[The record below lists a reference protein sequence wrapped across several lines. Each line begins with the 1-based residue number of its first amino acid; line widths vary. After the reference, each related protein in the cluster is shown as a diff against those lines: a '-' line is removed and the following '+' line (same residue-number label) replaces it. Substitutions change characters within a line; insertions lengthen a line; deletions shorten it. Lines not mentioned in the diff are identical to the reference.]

1 MKTKCVKK
9 CVFFFFFFKFSYQNS
24 VSHRVLEAKICLSL
38 SHRLACAFESE
49 YRVRL
54 LSKALRCSVR

>member
-1 MKTKCVKK
+1 MCKK
-9 CVFFFFFFKFSYQNS
+9 MCFFFFFFKFSYQNS